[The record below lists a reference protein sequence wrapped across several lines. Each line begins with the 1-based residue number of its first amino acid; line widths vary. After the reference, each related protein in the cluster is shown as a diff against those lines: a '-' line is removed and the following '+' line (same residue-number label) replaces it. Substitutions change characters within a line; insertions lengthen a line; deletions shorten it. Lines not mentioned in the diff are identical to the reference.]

1 MWATKNT
8 SIVIIK
14 ATDKNHDHDNS
25 KKIVASFQ
33 TLRLVRLL
41 RIFEVFESPRVK
53 KAFKLL
59 HRVATDKGE
68 DILAALL
75 VMFVSLVFIATVMY
89 LVEGGSHHHDE
100 DLDSFQS
107 IPVAMYWGVITLTTI
122 GYGDIYPKTS
132 LGMAICCFVGFFAV
146 CIGSIPIGIIGA
158 GYVEELERSR
168 KEEKVAQNR
177 NLNRHDSSLR
187 LSRQN
192 LHQHTGGGGGGGKGS
207 STHAH
212 NASSSSSS
220 SSCRGQWPDQHQQQ
234 SSSDHRKLATAA
246 TTMMTT
252 PRASHNRKKSAG
264 GGDVSCPRVG
274 VATAVNAPAA
284 APSSSLGSWGDSCQE
299 VDSQEVMGAA
309 GEASMVLHAPPRG
322 DNGGGCGG
330 SGGGGLSFGSSVELG
345 FQTDEAASSKGLL
358 GGREKGDDGSVGGG
372 EIGDED
378 DPVGATMQAL
388 RVHLEAAADFSF
400 LSALSRDELNE
411 VSEMLQH
418 ASSEL
423 AGFAISELDTFR
435 KHHSKALPFS

>member
-1 MWATKNT
+1 
-8 SIVIIK
+8 
-14 ATDKNHDHDNS
+14 
-25 KKIVASFQ
+25 VASFQ

-89 LVEGGSHHHDE
+89 LVEGGSHHDE

-192 LHQHTGGGGGGGKGS
+192 LHQHTGGGGGGKGS

-309 GEASMVLHAPPRG
+309 GEASMILHAPPRG